1 MRNFVKTLVRGLW
14 EDNPAIMQVVGMCP
28 LLAISSNALNSLS
41 MGLMAT
47 AVLLCSNIFISLL
60 RKFIPNE
67 VRIPC
72 FIVIIASFVTIVQ
85 LFLQAF
91 LPDLNESLGLYI
103 PLIVVNCIILAR
115 AESFAYK
122 NNVGLSIADGI
133 GSGLGWTIGITLL
146 AIVREFIGAGTFFNH
161 PVLPSGAT
169 TLLFILPPGA
179 FLTFGM
185 IIAVVNHRKGIRLAK
200 KAARE
205 KQMELEQKA
214 A

>member
-1 MRNFVKTLVRGLW
+1 MKNFIKTIVVGLW
-14 EDNPAIMQVVGMCP
+14 EDNPALMQVVGMCP
-28 LLAISSNALNSLS
+28 LLAISSNAINSLA

-47 AVLLCSNIFISLL
+47 VVLICSNVFISIL
-60 RKFIPNE
+60 RKFIPSE
-67 VRIPC
+67 IRIPC

-103 PLIVVNCIILAR
+103 PLIVVNCVILAR

-146 AIVREFIGAGTFFNH
+146 AIIREFIGAGTFFNI

-179 FLTFGM
+179 FLVFGM
-185 IIAVVNHRKGIRLAK
+185 IIAVINHDKNVKAAKILAKERQLAAEK
-200 KAARE
+200 KAA
-205 KQMELEQKA
+205 
-214 A
+214 

>member
-1 MRNFVKTLVRGLW
+1 MKNFVKILVRGLW

-47 AVLLCSNIFISLL
+47 AVLLFSNIFISIL

-67 VRIPC
+67 IRIPC

-103 PLIVVNCIILAR
+103 PLIVVNCVILAR

-146 AIVREFIGAGTFFNH
+146 AIVREFIGAGTFFNMR
-161 PVLPSGAT
+161 VLPEGAT

-179 FLTFGM
+179 FLTFGI
-185 IIAVVNHRKGIRLAK
+185 IIAVVNHRKGIRMKK

-205 KQMELEQKA
+205 KMLASQQKA

>member
-1 MRNFVKTLVRGLW
+1 MRNFARTLVRGLW

-91 LPDLNESLGLYI
+91 LPELNESLGLYI

-122 NNVGLSIADGI
+122 
-133 GSGLGWTIGITLL
+133 
-146 AIVREFIGAGTFFNH
+146 
-161 PVLPSGAT
+161 T
-169 TLLFILPPGA
+169 T
-179 FLTFGM
+179 
-185 IIAVVNHRKGIRLAK
+185 
-200 KAARE
+200 
-205 KQMELEQKA
+205 
-214 A
+214 